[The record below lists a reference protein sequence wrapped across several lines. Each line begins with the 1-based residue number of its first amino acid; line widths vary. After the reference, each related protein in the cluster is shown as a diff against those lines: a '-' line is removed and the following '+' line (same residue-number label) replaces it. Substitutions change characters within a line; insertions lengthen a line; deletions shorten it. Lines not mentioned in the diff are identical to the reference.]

1 MYLAA
6 EIASGG
12 LSGGLGSVIAGGDF
26 WKGAEQGVIATAYN
40 HAVHG
45 LYNKITLDGGPG
57 DGKGKKKGKPTKT
70 TPQSSNINKEDFN
83 PWTAAWSTV
92 GVLAADDVTGIGA
105 LDDLAIPIVLA
116 GAAAYDLSQRVYV
129 TYILTHPSGKVYIGR
144 ASGFGSPYKVMMRRY
159 YGHHMR
165 SKGYINPVLDRA
177 AQGFIG
183 YSAIRGREQQL
194 IDSYGGVGSLSIG
207 NRIRGVGRYNILGI
221 KFHNDSNQYFGNI
234 APYTGAF

>member
-1 MYLAA
+1 M
-6 EIASGG
+6 
-12 LSGGLGSVIAGGDF
+12 GSVIAGGDF
-26 WKGAEQGVIATAYN
+26 WRGAEQGVIATAYN

-70 TPQSSNINKEDFN
+70 TPQSSNINEEDFN

-144 ASGFGSPYKVMMRRY
+144 SSGFGSPYKVMMRRY

-165 SKGYINPVLDRA
+165 SKGYINPILDRA

-207 NRIRGVGRYNILGI
+207 NRIRGVSKYRLVTGRIY
-221 KFHNDSNQYFGNI
+221 HQTSNVYFGNI
-234 APYTGAF
+234 APYTGY